1 MDNDMNKEAEKN
13 KEAASYGKNKQEK
26 FIHKVLIVDDDENV
40 GKSIARILKRLKI
53 NFAYAPNGNKAL
65 EKVQKASAPFSII
78 ISDQRMPG
86 MRGSEFLEQAR
97 KISPDTIRFLVTG
110 YSDMDAV
117 LEAINKGA
125 IHRYISKPW
134 DTKEFMNAIQEGLK
148 QFELIV
154 ENEQLLRLAKDQ
166 NTKLYELNCEL
177 REKTETHQKNIE
189 NLNREIDKLERQ
201 IKIQADKPKQDNSL
215 ERIEK
220 LLKEKNMLEQDKL
233 NNLYVELLKE
243 LFEQFSDIAI
253 RNGFEMPESDSFNIK
268 NSEDQGGF
276 S

>member
-1 MDNDMNKEAEKN
+1 MNTEAVSND
-13 KEAASYGKNKQEK
+13 KNKQGK
-26 FIHKVLIVDDDENV
+26 FIHRVLIVDDDENV

-53 NFAYAPNGNKAL
+53 NFAYASSGNKAL
-65 EKVQKASAPFSII
+65 EKVQKASTPFSII

-148 QFELIV
+148 QFELII

-166 NTKLYELNCEL
+166 NIKLYELNCEL
-177 REKTETHQKNIE
+177 RKKTEAHQKNIE
-189 NLNREIDKLERQ
+189 NLNREIDKLEKQ
-201 IKIQADKPKQDNSL
+201 IKIQADKTKEDNSL
-215 ERIEK
+215 EEIEK
-220 LLKEKNMLEQDKL
+220 LLKKENMLEQNKL

-253 RNGFEMPESDSFNIK
+253 RNGFEMPESDSFNME

>member
-1 MDNDMNKEAEKN
+1 MNKESDQN
-13 KEAASYGKNKQEK
+13 KEADSYGKNKQKK
-26 FIHKVLIVDDDENV
+26 FIHRVLIVDDDENV

-53 NFAYAPNGNKAL
+53 NFSYASNGDKAL
-65 EKVQKASAPFSII
+65 EKVQKALTPFSII

-86 MRGSEFLEQAR
+86 MKGSEFFEQAR

-117 LEAINKGA
+117 LEAVNKGA

-134 DTKEFMNAIQEGLK
+134 DTKDFMDVIQDGIK
-148 QFELIV
+148 QYELII
-154 ENEQLLRLAKDQ
+154 ENDQLLRLAKDQ
-166 NTKLYELNCEL
+166 NKKLYELNCEL
-177 REKTETHQKNIE
+177 RKKTETHQKNIE

-201 IKIQADKPKQDNSL
+201 IKIQADKAKEDNSL
-215 ERIEK
+215 KRIEK
-220 LLKEKNMLEQDKL
+220 LLKEENMLEQDKL

-253 RNGFEMPESDSFNIK
+253 RNGFEMPESDLLI
-268 NSEDQGGF
+268 
-276 S
+276 